1 MASSGSVRVPKP
13 KPLYW
18 LCQALGWAGYLAYVL
33 VGYFVWS
40 GARAVGDIVS
50 IVFFCTFV
58 PVLLTHGLRAWMYA
72 QGWAQLR
79 DWRRKLREVSAAL
92 ILAATVT
99 LSVGLVNGLA
109 HGRIWIPTEGMWWM
123 FVAYGLAFGG
133 WLWIYERIHE
143 RRSRD
148 QLEIVA
154 REAQLRA
161 LRTQLN
167 PHFLFNS
174 LNSVRSL
181 IAENPQRAATVVTG
195 LADILRYSLAS
206 DRLETVALA
215 DEMAIVDEY
224 VGLERTRLED
234 RLRVEQVVEPSALRA
249 RVPPMLVQTL
259 MENAV
264 KHGIAP
270 LPRGGLVRLE
280 ARVTDGRVEIV
291 VTNPG
296 RLEPAAGDSGSGLR
310 NARERLRLL
319 YGDLASLTLRD
330 DGRQTTAA
338 VTLPLEMTA

>member
-1 MASSGSVRVPKP
+1 VLTFYFAFARPHRVSDVVEIVI
-13 KPLYW
+13 L
-18 LCQALGWAGYLAYVL
+18 AGLAP
-33 VGYFVWS
+33 
-40 GARAVGDIVS
+40 IV
-50 IVFFCTFV
+50 
-58 PVLLTHGLRAWMYA
+58 LTHGLRYWMFTHR
-72 QGWAQLR
+72 WAELR
-79 DWRRKLREVSAAL
+79 EWRRKVRQFGAAPL
-92 ILAATVT
+92 PAAVCTFSIGVVAGI
-99 LSVGLVNGLA
+99 SQ
-109 HGRIWIPTEGMWWM
+109 GRVWVPTEGMWWTLL
-123 FVAYGLAFGG
+123 AYWMAFGG
-133 WLWIYERIHE
+133 WLFAYERAHAH
-143 RRSRD
+143 RSRQ

-161 LRTQLN
+161 LRAQLN

-181 IAENPQRAATVVTG
+181 ITENPQRAATMVTG

-206 DRLETVALA
+206 DRHDTVPLA

-224 VGLERTRLED
+224 VGLERERLED
-234 RLRVEQVVEPSALRA
+234 RLRVEQAVEPSALQA

-270 LPRGGLVRLE
+270 LPGGGVVRLT

-296 RLEPAAGDSGSGLR
+296 RLQSAAGDAGSGLR

-319 YGDLASLTLRD
+319 YGELASLTLRD
-330 DGRQTTAA
+330 DGGQTTAA
-338 VTLPLEMTA
+338 VSLPLEMTA